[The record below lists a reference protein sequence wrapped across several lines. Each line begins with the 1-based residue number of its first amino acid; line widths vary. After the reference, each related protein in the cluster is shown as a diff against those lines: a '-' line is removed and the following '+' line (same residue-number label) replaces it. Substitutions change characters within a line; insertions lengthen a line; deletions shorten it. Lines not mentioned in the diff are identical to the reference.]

1 MCFAC
6 TLQSICVILWFFFC
20 VLLLLHLF
28 FCLTVCD
35 YSLDDAAAVAM
46 PAAAPK
52 PPRRQPRA
60 PDASAHFP
68 AAIKA
73 ALAARLTALLSSME
87 FTLLTDI
94 YDVAPLVTLLV
105 HHLPATA
112 QAMANPDLHPPF
124 PLAYHRL
131 LTVCPAATFA
141 VVFAAIADHSQ
152 QAVAANVVA
161 ALEVAAPVAAGAAAP
176 AAAGPLAVDVA
187 RHGV

>member
-1 MCFAC
+1 M
-6 TLQSICVILWFFFC
+6 
-20 VLLLLHLF
+20 
-28 FCLTVCD
+28 TVCD
-35 YSLDDAAAVAM
+35 YSLDDAAAVAV

-105 HHLPATA
+105 QHLPATA

-131 LTVCPAATFA
+131 PTVCPAATFA

-152 QAVAANVVA
+152 LAVAANVVA
-161 ALEVAAPVAAGAAAP
+161 APGVAAPAAAAAAAAAVAAGAAVP
-176 AAAGPLAVDVA
+176 AAAGPLAVVVA